1 MISSENSLTQ
11 YTKYEKVFEFLNKRF
26 GSCYS
31 NADYYSRI
39 LNWQMLYEGFVKEY
53 HTMTNSNGISTAT
66 RNSNVLNM
74 AKRVAEDWTATLM
87 ADKPTI
93 TVSGKNKSVSRF
105 ILGSRGTGG
114 VLGSNNFFN
123 KLADTV
129 EQAFALGTSAIVAG
143 ISSSNYVDGQY
154 RIDLNYYSALSI
166 IPISY
171 RNNIIEDCAFISTF
185 NKNGKTYYNMSC
197 HVRDERGLYRIYNF
211 ESADDFKF
219 KRQISSPEDG
229 FETGSEKPL
238 FVIIKPQKAN
248 NLDLNSPMGVSV
260 YSEAFDIVL
269 TCDFIYDA
277 IHLDVLTAQ
286 RIILMDKSL
295 LGRDLTTGEYIPPQD
310 YKKWCMQ
317 FFGDEGSGDVEKLLK
332 EFSPKLNAP
341 DLCDTLQQNLN
352 LLSMRCGLGSNYY
365 NFNKAT
371 GVTATEYTGSQQ
383 DLVRNVKLNS
393 VNLTEKIT
401 MLLQQ
406 LIWLGINVLDY
417 DLPQDYKIEIVIPD
431 SVVTDDTAEKEQDRI
446 DVRDGLMS
454 RAEYRA
460 KWYGETPEQAEQSI
474 LKIDKEN
481 RDANYSTGESTTKN
495 AIGFSANNEDTEIV

>member
-1 MISSENSLTQ
+1 MIQSENSLSQ
-11 YTKYEKVFEFLNKRF
+11 YTKYEKVFDFLNKRF
-26 GSCYS
+26 GNCYS
-31 NADYYSRI
+31 NTNYYSRI
-39 LNWQMLYEGFVKEY
+39 FNWQRLYEGFINEY
-53 HTMTNSNGISTAT
+53 HTMTNSNGISSSS
-66 RNSNVLNM
+66 RKSNVLNM

-93 TVSGKNKSVSRF
+93 TISGKNKSVSKF
-105 ILGSRGTGG
+105 ILGSKGTGG

-143 ISSSNYVDGQY
+143 ISSNKYIDGQY
-154 RIDLNYYSALSI
+154 KIDLNYYSALSI

-171 RNNIIEDCAFISTF
+171 RNNIIEDCAFMSTF
-185 NKNGKTYYNMSC
+185 NKNGKTYYNLSC

-211 ESADDFKF
+211 ESEDDFKF
-219 KRQISSPEDG
+219 TRQIDSPEDG

-238 FVIIKPQKAN
+238 FIIIKPQKAN
-248 NLDLNSPMGVSV
+248 NVDLNSPLGVSV
-260 YSEAFDIVL
+260 YSESFDIVL
-269 TCDFIYDA
+269 NCDFIYDA

-332 EFSPKLNAP
+332 EFSPKLNSP

-365 NFNKAT
+365 NFNKVT
-371 GVTATEYTGSQQ
+371 GVTATEYNGSQQ

-393 VNLTEKIT
+393 MYLTEQ
-401 MLLQQ
+401 MAFLLQQ
-406 LIWLGINVLDY
+406 IIWLGIHVLNY
-417 DLPQDYKIEIVIPD
+417 DLPQDSKIEILIPD
-431 SVVTDDTAEKEQDRI
+431 SVVTDDTTEKEQDRQ

-454 RAEYRA
+454 RAEYRV
-460 KWYGETPEQAEQSI
+460 KWYGETQEQAEQSI
-474 LKIDKEN
+474 LKIDEEN
-481 RDANYSTGESTTKN
+481 KNSNYSDDSYTAKN
-495 AIGFSANNEDTEIV
+495 EIGFSANNEDTEDA